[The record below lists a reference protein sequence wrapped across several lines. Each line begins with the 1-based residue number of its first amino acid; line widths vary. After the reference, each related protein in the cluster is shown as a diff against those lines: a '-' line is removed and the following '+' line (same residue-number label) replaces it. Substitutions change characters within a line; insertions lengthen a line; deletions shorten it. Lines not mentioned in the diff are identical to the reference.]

1 MEFEVG
7 AIAYSCDT
15 AVRECLLDYALLC
28 HFRSST
34 EELKSME
41 FAAHEYIFLSLSKTR
56 DPCEICIVACS

>member
-7 AIAYSCDT
+7 AIAYGYGA
-15 AVRECLLDYALLC
+15 AVREHLLDHALLF

-41 FAAHEYIFLSLSKTR
+41 FAAPEYIFLFLSKTR
-56 DPCEICIVACS
+56 DPCDICIVACS